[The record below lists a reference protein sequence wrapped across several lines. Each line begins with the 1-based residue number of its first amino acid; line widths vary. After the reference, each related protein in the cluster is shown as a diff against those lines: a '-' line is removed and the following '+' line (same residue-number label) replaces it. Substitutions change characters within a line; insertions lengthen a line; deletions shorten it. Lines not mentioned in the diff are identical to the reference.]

1 MRTVVLDASVVL
13 KWFAHGK
20 ERERRGARKLR
31 RDHERGALSVF
42 VPPLL
47 FLESVNVAAR
57 GWRWGEDAL
66 LDLVDALRGLLLD
79 VREPELEMVAVWAA
93 RGLSAYD
100 AAYVALAETLSTEL
114 ITDDETIIEIACD
127 VAVPLAGY

>member
-1 MRTVVLDASVVL
+1 MRSVVLDASVVL
-13 KWFAHGK
+13 KWFARGR
-20 ERERRGARKLR
+20 ERERRHARKLR
-31 RDHERGALSVF
+31 RDHERGAISVL

-114 ITDDETIIEIACD
+114 VTDDETIVEIAPE
-127 VAVPLAGY
+127 VAVPLASY

>member
-1 MRTVVLDASVVL
+1 VLDASVLL
-13 KWFAHGK
+13 KWFAPGR
-20 ERERRGARKLR
+20 ESERRDARR
-31 RDHERGALSVF
+31 MRQDHERGAISVV

-47 FLESVNVAAR
+47 FLECVNVAAR

-66 LDLVDALRGLLLD
+66 LELVDALRGLLLD
-79 VREPELEMVAVWAA
+79 VREPELETVAVWAS

-114 ITDDETIIEIACD
+114 ITDDQAIVEIAPE
-127 VAVPLAGY
+127 VALPLASY

>member
-1 MRTVVLDASVVL
+1 MRSVVLDASVVL
-13 KWFAHGK
+13 KWFARGR
-20 ERERRGARKLR
+20 ERERRHAGKLR
-31 RDHERGALSVF
+31 RDHERGAISVL

-114 ITDDETIIEIACD
+114 VTDDETIVEIAPE
-127 VAVPLAGY
+127 VAVPLASY

>member
-1 MRTVVLDASVVL
+1 MRTVVLDASIVL
-13 KWFAHGK
+13 KWFARG
-20 ERERRGARKLR
+20 EVRGRRHARRLR
-31 RDHERGALSVF
+31 RDHERGAISVF

-57 GWRWGEDAL
+57 GWRWGEEAL

-79 VREPELEMVAVWAA
+79 VREPELETVAVWAA

-100 AAYVALAETLSTEL
+100 AAYVALAETLSL
-114 ITDDETIIEIACD
+114 NLVTDDELIIE
-127 VAVPLAGY
+127 VAPQVAIPLAEY